1 MTATQYRHGG
11 GLAKLVSI
19 FHVFRCSGPE
29 RRGWLAYRRPC
40 RNEAHSAGFISSHQA
55 MVGAATCRICID
67 CAFYVCN
74 VALIPESTR
83 KGSEK
88 HAEEPPVSAHRRTCR
103 RNAVRGARELFGN
116 GADGAVGHPNR
127 RDADLPAAAF
137 HARRPRWS
145 TAGSEQPVATSC
157 PTRQSQRHLCRH
169 CGAAGHRRWSVH
181 PKSAGGRLQS
191 SGRFREVRFRGTI
204 APSGSVQMVYGQDWI
219 FGQFE
224 GATFRGQLDLRGRFG
239 APGCTYQFSLERVG
253 P

>member
-1 MTATQYRHGG
+1 
-11 GLAKLVSI
+11 
-19 FHVFRCSGPE
+19 
-29 RRGWLAYRRPC
+29 
-40 RNEAHSAGFISSHQA
+40 

-67 CAFYVCN
+67 CAFHVCN
-74 VALIPESTR
+74 LALIPESTR

-191 SGRFREVRFRGTI
+191 SGRFREVRWVPRDDRSQWQRADGVWAGLDIRPVRRGDI
-204 APSGSVQMVYGQDWI
+204 SWPARPPRSLWCAWLYLPVQ
-219 FGQFE
+219 
-224 GATFRGQLDLRGRFG
+224 
-239 APGCTYQFSLERVG
+239 P
-253 P
+253 